1 MANSKCLLVLA
12 MFLLAIRAPALVIT
26 PVWDSTITNDPN
38 AATIESTIGMAIQ
51 FYEVRFAD
59 PINVS
64 IEFAETTGGLG
75 DSDWHYYDILYSEF
89 RTALQQDATTA
100 NDTNA
105 LAHLPNS
112 PANPINGDGL
122 INVKTANLKAI
133 GITGYDSGLPGGIDG
148 IVTLNTSIMNLT
160 RFVIDP
166 SKYDLLSVAEHE
178 MDEVLGLGSYL
189 GSGATDGDP
198 FPQDLFR
205 YTSAGARSFSTS
217 GDDAYFSLDG
227 TNLLVQFNQ
236 AADGDYGDWW
246 STGPHIP
253 RVQDAFATAGAIPN
267 PNIELVALD
276 VQGYNLLPPPRP
288 GIAGISLSATN
299 LTVSATNGLA
309 TGTYVLL
316 ESTNMAL
323 PPSQW
328 TAVATN
334 FVTANG
340 NFTFTATNVVNP
352 NAGSQFYMLQL
363 Q

>member
-1 MANSKCLLVLA
+1 MASRSL
-12 MFLLAIRAPALVIT
+12 ALVIT
-26 PVWDSTITNDPN
+26 PVWDSTIANDPN
-38 AATIESTIGMAIQ
+38 ASTIESTINTAIQ
-51 FYEVRFAD
+51 FYETRFAD

-64 IEFAETTGGLG
+64 IEFAETNAGLG
-75 DSDWHYYDILYSEF
+75 QSDWRYNSVLYSEF

-133 GITGYDSGLPGGIDG
+133 GLTGYNSGLPGGVDG

-160 RFVIDP
+160 RTDIDP

-189 GSGATDGDP
+189 GSGVSADDP

-205 YTSAGARSFSTS
+205 YTSAGGRSFTTS

-227 TNLLVQFNQ
+227 KNFLVQFNQ
-236 AADGDYGDWW
+236 AANGDYGDWW
-246 STGPHIP
+246 SSGSHIP
-253 RVQDAFATAGAIPN
+253 RVQDAFATAGVTPN
-267 PNIELVALD
+267 PNVELVALD
-276 VQGYNLLPPPRP
+276 VQGYDLLPPPQP
-288 GIAGISLSATN
+288 GIASIGLCASN
-299 LTVSATNGLA
+299 LTVNATNGLA
-309 TGTYVLL
+309 ASDYVLL
-316 ESTNMAL
+316 ESDNLAL
-323 PPSQW
+323 PPNQW

-334 FVTANG
+334 FLTTNG
-340 NFTFTATNVVNP
+340 NFTFTATNAIDPTVD
-352 NAGSQFYMLQL
+352 SQFYMLQL